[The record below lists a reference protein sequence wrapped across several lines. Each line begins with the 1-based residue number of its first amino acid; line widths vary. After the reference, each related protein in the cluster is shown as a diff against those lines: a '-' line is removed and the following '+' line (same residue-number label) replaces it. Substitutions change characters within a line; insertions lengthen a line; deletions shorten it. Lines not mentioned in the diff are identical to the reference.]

1 MIPSDQQIARE
12 QSFLPGLGRM
22 QAINR
27 IRQRE
32 AIMRDRRASVF
43 QPIEEPQFAT
53 VEAYWRDPAPFDAEA
68 AENRAKANA
77 HFYAHRDAALAKLR
91 YI

>member
-1 MIPSDQQIARE
+1 MIPSETQIARE

-32 AIMRDRRASVF
+32 AIMRDRRMAPV
-43 QPIEEPQFAT
+43 PLITARCVEPDARL
-53 VEAYWRDPAPFDAEA
+53 VEL
-68 AENRAKANA
+68 
-77 HFYAHRDAALAKLR
+77 LAKDAPLTSAEWAEITVFER
-91 YI
+91 DSV